1 MADSV
6 RGPTLLDLK
15 DLIGVEIS
23 EVSTIFAFKSFGGFI
38 GVIMVGL
45 LLDRFQPSV
54 QYLFLFVTFFT
65 KTITTCLLPHAPN
78 LMVMQAVEFIFGLC
92 HGSFHSV
99 GNLLQIRIWAGSG
112 HDSSP
117 YLYAMHFF
125 YGIGALVT
133 PVIAKPFLREEVEST
148 LNTTLLDVDE
158 LEAGNDQ
165 IWTIK
170 TLYPLISLIM
180 LLPAPFFLY
189 YYIQDRREEQR
200 FHRSSSKAEVSD
212 QEDKGVGLSR
222 NKTIALLVFAF
233 IYYFTMAGIEHGFR
247 SFTAVFSVN
256 SALSL
261 SRPEAADVLATFY
274 VAFAAVRGLL
284 IPLSTL
290 MSAPAVLWSS
300 SAILLTSTTLLSI
313 WGEASIEV
321 LQTGVGLSGFGV
333 GSMFAAGMLW
343 LKELVPINNKVTAV
357 ICFAA
362 RLSEQSYSM
371 GIGHIIEDQPMV
383 FMYVMSGNILTII
396 ICLGVMKIIA
406 HQ

>member
-23 EVSTIFAFKSFGGFI
+23 DVATIFAFKSFGGFI

-54 QYLFLFVTFFT
+54 QYIFLFITFFT
-65 KTITTCLLPHAPN
+65 KTLATCLLPHSPN
-78 LMVMQAVEFIFGLC
+78 LMVMQSVEFIFGLC

-99 GNLLQIRIWAGSG
+99 GNLLQIRIWTGSG
-112 HDSSP
+112 YDSSP
-117 YLYAMHFF
+117 YMYALHFF

-133 PVIAKPFLREEVEST
+133 PVIAKPFLSESS
-148 LNTTLLDVDE
+148 LNTALLNTDE
-158 LEAGNDQ
+158 LELGNAQ

-180 LLPAPFFLY
+180 LLPSPFFIY
-189 YYIQDRREEQR
+189 YFIQDRKEEKR
-200 FHRSSSKAEVSD
+200 FHRSSSIEDASLQQEVSG
-212 QEDKGVGLSR
+212 KYLSR
-222 NKTIALLVFAF
+222 NKVTVLMIFAA
-233 IYYFTMAGIEHGFR
+233 IYYFTMAGVEHGFR

-256 SALSL
+256 SELALT
-261 SRPEAADVLATFY
+261 RPEAADVLATFY
-274 VAFAAVRGLL
+274 VAFAAVRGLM

-290 MSAPAVLWSS
+290 VSAPVVLWSS
-300 SAILLTSTTLLSI
+300 SAILLASTTLLSV
-313 WGEASIEV
+313 WSQSSIEV
-321 LQTGVGLSGFGV
+321 LKTGVGLSGAGV

-343 LKELVPINNKVTAV
+343 LKELVPINNKITAI

-362 RLSEQSYSM
+362 RLAEQSYSM
-371 GIGHIIEDQPMV
+371 GIGSIIEKHPIY
-383 FMYVMSGNILTII
+383 FMYVMSGNIFCII

>member
-23 EVSTIFAFKSFGGFI
+23 DVASIFAFKSFGGFI

-65 KTITTCLLPHAPN
+65 KTVTTCLLPHSPN

-117 YLYAMHFF
+117 YMYALHFF
-125 YGIGALVT
+125 YAIGALVT
-133 PVIAKPFLREEVEST
+133 PVIAKPFLGEEVESSLNMT
-148 LNTTLLDVDE
+148 LPDIHE
-158 LEAGNDQ
+158 LEAGEDQ

-189 YYIQDRREEQR
+189 YFFQDRREEQR
-200 FHRSSSKAEVSD
+200 FHRSSSKAEVTQ
-212 QEDKGVGLSR
+212 QEDQGKYLSR
-222 NKTIALLVFAF
+222 NKTIALLIFAF

-274 VAFAAVRGLL
+274 VAFAIVRGLM

-290 MSAPAVLWSS
+290 VSAPACLWSS
-300 SAILLTSTTLLSI
+300 SAILLASTSLLSI
-313 WGEASIEV
+313 WGESSIEI
-321 LQTGVGLSGFGV
+321 LKTGVGLSGFGV

-343 LKELVPINNKVTAV
+343 LKELVPINNKITAV

-371 GIGHIIEDQPMV
+371 GIGHIIENHPMY
-383 FMYVMSGNILTII
+383 FLYVMSGNILTII

-406 HQ
+406 RQ